1 MEDVLFARGQMAMS
15 LAFHILF
22 AVAGM
27 AMPLLMVLA
36 ERRYR
41 RSKDPLDLE
50 LAKRWAKGTAIL
62 FAVGAVS
69 GTVLS
74 FELGLLFPEFMRF
87 AGPVIGMP
95 FSLEGFA
102 FFFEAIGLGLYLY
115 GRDRLP
121 ARLHFASAVLVVIS
135 GVMSAVFVV
144 TANAWMNQ
152 PTGFTM
158 DAAGKITDV
167 DPFAAMLNP
176 ASFTQV
182 THMVIAAFV
191 AIGFA
196 VAAVHAARLRRH
208 PDSAF
213 DRRAFSIAFP
223 VGAIAAV
230 LQLFSGDM
238 SAKHVAQNQPVKFAA
253 MEGIWET
260 QKCAPLTVGGIPD
273 EADEVNRF
281 AIEIPCLAS
290 FLGFG
295 NFDAEVKG
303 LKDVPRELRPP
314 VLVTHLSFQVM
325 VGIGFFLILVGTLGG
340 FLWWRKKALPT
351 GRRFLTLV
359 VLSGPL
365 GLIAVEA
372 GWFVTE
378 VGRQPWIVNGLLKTA
393 DAVTP
398 MPGLVVPFIAFTI
411 LYVVLGITAAVLL
424 RKHVLIAP
432 TAQTQVAAGSGE
444 VV

>member
-1 MEDVLFARGQMAMS
+1 MDDVVFARGQMAMS

-22 AVAGM
+22 ACAGM
-27 AMPLLMVLA
+27 AMPLLMLLA
-36 ERRYR
+36 DRRYR
-41 RSKDPLDLE
+41 KTRDPLDLD

-74 FELGLLFPEFMRF
+74 FELGLLFPEFMKF
-87 AGPVIGMP
+87 AGPIIGMP

-115 GRDRLP
+115 GRDRLSP
-121 ARLHFASAVLVVIS
+121 RLHFASGLLVLVS
-135 GVMSAVFVV
+135 GVLSAVFVV

-152 PTGFTM
+152 PTGFTL
-158 DAAGKITDV
+158 DAAGKVVDV

-176 ASFTQV
+176 AAFTQV

-196 VAAVHAARLRRH
+196 VAGVHAWRLRRH
-208 PDSAF
+208 PGSAF
-213 DRRAFSIAFP
+213 DRKALGIALP

-230 LQLFSGDM
+230 LQVFSGDL
-238 SAKHVAQNQPVKFAA
+238 SAKHVARHQPVKFAA
-253 MEGIWET
+253 MEALWET
-260 QKCAPLTVGGIPD
+260 QRCAPLTLGGIPD
-273 EADEVNRF
+273 EAAEDNHL
-281 AIEIPCLAS
+281 ALEIPCLGS
-290 FLGFG
+290 WLGFG
-295 NFDAEVKG
+295 DVDAEVLG

-314 VLVTHLSFQVM
+314 VVVTHLAFQVM
-325 VGIGFFLILVGTLGG
+325 VGIGFFLLFVGALGG
-340 FLWWRKKALPT
+340 FLRWRTRALPT
-351 GRRFLTLV
+351 GRRYLLLV
-359 VLSGPL
+359 SLAGPL
-365 GLIAVEA
+365 GLVAVEA

-378 VGRQPWIVNGLLKTA
+378 VGRQPWVIHGLMKTS

-411 LYVVLGITAAVLL
+411 LYVVLGVTAALLLRRHVLL
-424 RKHVLIAP
+424 AP
-432 TAQTQVAAGSGE
+432 TTDGE
-444 VV
+444 VR